1 MDTYWDEVLSGGRS
15 MPSFGLIATRH
26 QSVKQYYTV
35 FTLRGPK
42 QDVRSL
48 TLNQFD
54 IVVSTCHL
62 AQLGFLGL
70 EPIGNNQFPTWPQYS
85 GGVAEEQSLVR
96 EMAESLGDP
105 DSVKGGRGEMGFHG
119 FGIELH
125 IFDTAAEGAQLVEGR
140 SVEIVETVNIGTS
153 TSTPTAAATALL
165 FEGDAVGDGDLA
177 ATDGDASDGAAEF
190 SGEVAGRTPNTTT
203 DIEHGA
209 VGRKLGNG
217 QQQIDQIHLAGFFGV
232 AVGLEIGMVDV
243 LAPVG
248 DGPPDRLVFSQ
259 VSMMMMMMNRTKD
272 SRTRSNPRR
281 REGIHESD
289 LPQGVVIVAG
299 QLIVMPDPPFQRCE
313 RRVFFVRWHFI
324 LVAGMLLAVD
334 CGRGVRSC
342 VCRRVSHDSTV
353 IR

>member
-1 MDTYWDEVLSGGRS
+1 MDKYWDEVLSGGRS
-15 MPSFGLIATRH
+15 MPSFGLIATKR
-26 QSVKQYYTV
+26 QSNTQYCLH
-35 FTLRGPK
+35 TLRTETRR
-42 QDVRSL
+42 RSL
-48 TLNQFD
+48 TLDQFD
-54 IVVSTCHL
+54 IVVSTSHL

-105 DSVKGGRGEMGFHG
+105 DGVKGGRREMGFHG

-125 IFDTAAEGAQLVEGR
+125 VFDTATEGAQLVKGR
-140 SVEIVETVNIGTS
+140 SVEVVSIGTS
-153 TSTPTAAATALL
+153 TGTPTAAAAVAVTAATTAFLL
-165 FEGDAVGDGDLA
+165 EGDAVGNGDLA

-190 SGEVAGRTPNTTT
+190 SGEVAGRTSNTTT

-248 DGPPDRLVFSQ
+248 GGPPDRLVFSQ
-259 VSMMMMMMNRTKD
+259 VSMSNRTKD
-272 SRTRSNPRR
+272 GKIYSNP
-281 REGIHESD
+281 SKK
-289 LPQGVVIVAG
+289 
-299 QLIVMPDPPFQRCE
+299 
-313 RRVFFVRWHFI
+313 
-324 LVAGMLLAVD
+324 
-334 CGRGVRSC
+334 
-342 VCRRVSHDSTV
+342 
-353 IR
+353 IRDA